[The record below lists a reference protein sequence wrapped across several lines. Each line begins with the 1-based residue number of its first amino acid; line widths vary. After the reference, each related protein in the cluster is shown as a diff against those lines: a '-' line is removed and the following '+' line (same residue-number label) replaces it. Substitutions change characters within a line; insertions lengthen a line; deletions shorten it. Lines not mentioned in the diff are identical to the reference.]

1 MHGIFAVWCRR
12 ATAMPIV
19 RGCKAPRGREIAAQ
33 PARSNPDAMTEN
45 DDALLTAA
53 ERARQA
59 EDRLIETPVE
69 DPAIVPKAHK
79 VYQRA
84 EEVDALA
91 GDAASGDSVD
101 ELGGEPGRT

>member
-1 MHGIFAVWCRR
+1 
-12 ATAMPIV
+12 
-19 RGCKAPRGREIAAQ
+19 
-33 PARSNPDAMTEN
+33 MTEN

-59 EDRLIETPVE
+59 EERLLETPIE

-84 EEVDALA
+84 EEVDELA
-91 GDAASGDSVD
+91 KDAA
-101 ELGGEPGRT
+101 EEP

>member
-1 MHGIFAVWCRR
+1 
-12 ATAMPIV
+12 
-19 RGCKAPRGREIAAQ
+19 
-33 PARSNPDAMTEN
+33 MTDN

-59 EDRLIETPVE
+59 EERFIETPVE
-69 DPAIVPKAHK
+69 DPGIVPKAHK

-91 GDAASGDSVD
+91 EDAASGDPEEDLRPRGS
-101 ELGGEPGRT
+101 